1 MSNYPEVLINNYV
14 WEKFRINKPSIY
26 AEYPAGIKPI
36 FPFTDSRAGDQ
47 TWQNKA
53 YIIYDSF
60 IRPRTGQYKYFY
72 PIKSGQLVYSIRGDN
87 GQLFE
92 WRDFIT
98 DVLDREDV
106 VAAEVNNFSASENAS
121 NKIHFQ
127 CFNVYQTLP
136 VGQTTK
142 DVSLSQQLITNL
154 IIRYDYHTSGV
165 FGE

>member
-1 MSNYPEVLINNYV
+1 MSRYPEVLINNFV
-14 WEKFRINKPSIY
+14 WEKFKIHKPNIY
-26 AEYPAGIKPI
+26 SQYPANIKPI

-47 TWQNKA
+47 TWENKA

-60 IRPRTGQYKYFY
+60 IRPRSGQYKYFY
-72 PIKSGQLVYSIRGDN
+72 PMKSGQLVYSIRGNN

-92 WRDFIT
+92 WRDFIH

-106 VAAEVNNFSASENAS
+106 VAQEINDFSANDNVNNRIYFE
-121 NKIHFQ
+121 

>member
-1 MSNYPEVLINNYV
+1 MSRYPEVLINNYI
-14 WEKFRINKPSIY
+14 WEQFKNHKPSIY
-26 AEYPAGIKPI
+26 NQYPAGTKPI

-47 TWQNKA
+47 TWENKS

-60 IRPRTGQYKYFY
+60 IRPRTGSYKYFY
-72 PIKSGQLVYSIRGDN
+72 PMKSGQLVYSIRGNN

-92 WRDFIT
+92 WRDFIH

-106 VAAEVNNFSASENAS
+106 VAQEINEFSAAAYPNNRIYFE
-121 NKIHFQ
+121 

-142 DVSLSQQLITNL
+142 EVSLSQQLIANL

>member
-1 MSNYPEVLINNYV
+1 MSKYPEVLINNFV
-14 WEKFRINKPSIY
+14 WEQFRINKPGIY
-26 AEYPAGIKPI
+26 SEYDANVKPI

-47 TWQNKA
+47 TWANKA

-60 IRPRTGQYKYFY
+60 IRPRSGKYKYFY
-72 PIKSGQLVYSIRGDN
+72 PIKSGQLVYSIRGNN

-92 WRDFIT
+92 WRDFIV
-98 DVLDREDV
+98 DLLDREDE
-106 VAAEVNNFSASENAS
+106 VAKEVNEFSASENA
-121 NKIHFQ
+121 NNRIYFQ

-142 DVSLSQQLITNL
+142 DVSLSQQLITNV
-154 IIRYDYHTSGV
+154 IIRYDYHTDGV